1 MEFQLID
8 QNNFS
13 SNHIGGFVD
22 HQYLWMELINVLD
35 ILHRDIHQF
44 REILK
49 VVLPVMYGQ
58 TWPVTPKFA

>member
-13 SNHIGGFVD
+13 LNHIGGFVD

-58 TWPVTPKFA
+58 TWPVTPKLA